1 MEEDERMRIYL
12 ADLGHNILTYSS
24 DTFPLGIANIASY
37 TNEYFEAPSSATDIA
52 RTVDIR
58 LFREPEKLKEA
69 IDKQIPD
76 VLGLSNYAWNEE
88 LAYHFA
94 GYLKKRSPSSLITMG
109 GPNYPLT
116 KDVQESFLRGLPNI
130 DCYINGPTYEGERAF
145 LNLIHRFAAG
155 NCQLSSIFDEPIAGV
170 AWIHPSSKT
179 FTSDTAGGVVER
191 IRNLDDIPS
200 PYLNGSLD
208 QWFDTGYFPLMQIT
222 RGCPFKCTYCNSG
235 VDGNSKVFAHSIENV
250 KNDLLYIAKRVKPE
264 NTLCLADDNFGM
276 FKRDEEVADYIAWLQ
291 DNFQWPFYVRTTTGK
306 NNGERIIRVMR
317 KTRGAMP
324 MTAAVQS
331 MNPAVL
337 KNIKRS
343 NIKLETFQMLQNE
356 LKEQGMQ
363 AYGELILSLPGES
376 KQTFMH
382 SVRDLLDSGSSRISA
397 HQLMLLHGA
406 EMATPESRKKF
417 GLKTQYRMVA
427 RNIGNYTGEPV
438 IEVEEMV
445 VDTPE
450 FPFEDYLDARVFH
463 LLLTIFFYE
472 GNFEEAFEYARQ
484 GGVKAYEVIVKIQEQ
499 LDQAPEAF
507 QEIIANFVKES
518 QEELFPDRESCIQY
532 SRENYDNIIDG
543 TIGGNLLSKYSM
555 LGRFFVTQDS
565 LSFLHQVIDNTLEEA
580 NPDHNSLELKGV
592 IEYLRVV
599 LLHSPFNRTLTEE
612 FSLESSYNFD
622 LWVSEKYSRQLKD
635 YTINNCTMLAFVE
648 NEKRTMIENKVMTFG
663 DHPSGLGKITRTMFA
678 RDFRRS
684 VKLN

>member
-1 MEEDERMRIYL
+1 MKIYL

-37 TNEYFEAPSSATDIA
+37 TNKYFEAPSSGSDLAKS
-52 RTVDIR
+52 VEIR
-58 LFREPEKLKEA
+58 LFREPEKLKAA
-69 IDKQIPD
+69 IDNQVPD

-94 GYLKKRSPSSLITMG
+94 GYLKKKSPNSLITMG

-116 KDVQESFLRGLPNI
+116 KDIQESFLRGLPNI
-130 DCYINGPTYEGERAF
+130 DCYTNGPTYEGERAF
-145 LNLIHRFAAG
+145 LNLIHRFASK
-155 NCQLSSIFDEPIAGV
+155 NCKLSSIFEEPIAGV
-170 AWIHPSSKT
+170 AWIHPTFKT
-179 FTSDTAGGVVER
+179 FTPHTEGGEVER

-208 QWFDTGYFPLMQIT
+208 EWFETGYFPLMQIT

-235 VDGNSKVFAHSIENV
+235 VDGNSKVFAHSIENI
-250 KNDLLYIAKRVKPE
+250 KKDLLYIAKRVKPE

-291 DNFQWPFYVRTTTGK
+291 DNFKWPFYVRTTTGK

-337 KNIKRS
+337 SNIKRS

-397 HQLMLLHGA
+397 HQLMLLHGS

-484 GGVKAYEVIVKIQEQ
+484 GGVKPYEVIVKIQEQ

-507 QEIIANFVKES
+507 QTIIANFIKES

-532 SRENYDNIIDG
+532 SRENYDSIIDG

-565 LSFLHQVIDNTLEEA
+565 LSFLHQVIDSTLREIS
-580 NPDHNSLELKGV
+580 PSHNDLELKGV
-592 IEYLRVV
+592 IDYLRIV
-599 LLHSPFNRTLTEE
+599 LLHSPFNKTLTEE
-612 FSLESSYNFD
+612 FSLNSSYNFD
-622 LWVSEKYSRQLKD
+622 LWVSEKYSRPLKE
-635 YTINNCTMLAFVE
+635 YTTKNYTMLAFVE
-648 NEKRTMIENKVMTFG
+648 NEKRTTIENKVTTFG
-663 DHPSGLGKITRTMFA
+663 DNPSGLGKITRTMFA
-678 RDFRRS
+678 RDLRRS
-684 VKLN
+684 VNLN